1 MHTLFHRAPEAADAP
16 VQAAWLE
23 MDPRRIRPA
32 LSVQEAW
39 NGSLGLIR
47 GVRENGV
54 TIEDHIREE
63 LDERGRVRDAGR
75 RIFGAEEM
83 RRDVWTVERHLA
95 EFAARRPG
103 ERVAAW
109 MGNGNLLANPHFA
122 GYQDGTLY
130 CLAGEPAHFAARS
143 YTSLVARAGGVSIET
158 LRYRAPGR
166 VLSEKGADITAEIRC
181 ATFGQQIVRGGE
193 PLGGE
198 ELLRKAS
205 AGEFFDL
212 RHVFL
217 FPRIGRGRERW
228 VDAGLAAFRDGSGGL
243 LRAALEDALNGRPVK
258 ADVREFDTE
267 EVAHALAA
275 KGYTPSRRPAR
286 PGEYSLAGG
295 ALRFVP
301 LPGIYPHS
309 MVGIRADGTLLAV
322 AASGLSNRAGLTLE
336 SAAEL
341 MRRLGARDAILL
353 DNGGDVTL
361 ACGAAVA
368 RGRGRLRSLLLWLGD
383 PAALRLNVP
392 RNT

>member
-1 MHTLFHRAPEAADAP
+1 MYTLFRRAPEAADAP

-32 LSVQEAW
+32 LSVQTAW

-47 GVRENGV
+47 GIRENGV
-54 TIEDHIREE
+54 TVEDHIREE
-63 LDERGRVRDAGR
+63 LDECGRVRDAGR

-122 GYQDGTLY
+122 GFADGTLY
-130 CLAGEPAHFAARS
+130 CLAGEPAHFATRAYS
-143 YTSLVARAGGVSIET
+143 SLVSRAAGVSIET
-158 LRYRAPGR
+158 LRYP
-166 VLSEKGADITAEIRC
+166 GADITAEIRC
-181 ATFGQQIVRGGE
+181 ATFGQQIVRGGQ
-193 PLGGE
+193 PLGRE
-198 ELLRKAS
+198 ELLRKAI

-228 VDAGLAAFRDGSGGL
+228 VDAGLAAFRDDSGNL
-243 LRAALEDALNGRPVK
+243 LPAALDAALHGRTVE
-258 ADVREFDTE
+258 ADVREFAAE
-267 EVAHALAA
+267 EVERALAA
-275 KGYTPSRRPAR
+275 KGYAPSRSPAR
-286 PGEYSLAGG
+286 PGEYSLAAG

-301 LPGIYPHS
+301 LAGIYPHS

-341 MRRLGARDAILL
+341 MLRLGARDAIIL

-361 ACGAAVA
+361 ACGAQLA

-383 PAALRLNVP
+383 PAGVRLNVP